1 MNDVKTMVVALLV
14 VLMFAG
20 CHDETT
26 CANMVRQEVSANRK
40 RDERVISIASEITNM
55 PQKLDGKG
63 LTTKYWGIDLAKSI
77 MALDDPNERLCLIN
91 KYFDAMSQL
100 KSSLNERHD
109 ASQVFRNYELL
120 IDACTAFANEPEIT
134 ERLLEIMC
142 ECVRLHR
149 REVKKLA
156 DAIQNEPNHRA
167 RVPLKNIHGC
177 MSSYFLV
184 FTNRIERTYFPWMK
198 SHGLPPDRH
207 EIWRQR
213 INDAEG
219 NLQNGNH

>member
-1 MNDVKTMVVALLV
+1 MCDVKTMVIALLA
-14 VLMFAG
+14 VLMFTG
-20 CHDETT
+20 CNDETT
-26 CANMVRQEVSANRK
+26 CANMVRQGVPANRK
-40 RDERVISIASEITNM
+40 RDECVISIECEMTNM

-63 LTTKYWGIDLAKSI
+63 LTTKYWGIDFAKSI
-77 MALDDPNERLCLIN
+77 MALDDPDERLCLIN
-91 KYFDAMSQL
+91 KYLDAMSQL
-100 KSSLNERHD
+100 KSSLNERRD
-109 ASQVFRNYELL
+109 ASQAFRNYELL
-120 IDACTAFANEPEIT
+120 IDASTAFANEPEIT
-134 ERLLEIMC
+134 ERLLGIMC

-149 REVKKLA
+149 REVKKLS

-177 MSSYFLV
+177 MSSYLMV

-219 NLQNGNH
+219 K